1 MKKKSFLSLLIFCL
15 MLPFLFF
22 ISACGQKPPEGPKNS
37 ELLEFKTIAT
47 NIIQSYRED
56 SFGAN
61 PAMLSN
67 NRKNVVLTT
76 NSNVNYVNQIQQI
89 VKNYEYKESVED
101 LSQYREAMFSQL
113 FYLPIGCGEVLTE
126 EIGATSFYGSSI
138 KYFEEPIF
146 NEDDSWVYYD
156 SYFTINKDSTTIS
169 MSIYEEFF
177 ENDIFISDSYSYVTL
192 NYVDQTNF
200 NASLV
205 TYTADMKYL
214 SFTYLDSQKNFIDLQ
229 YDLVNK
235 VDGSGNVIESYNVL
249 ISDGVNSYALTDKD
263 ITIACKNIL
272 VNMDNPTEHNEEIV
286 VAKSNF
292 TNSINVEKINLKMQ
306 EFMKDMADFE
316 VPAPVFIV
324 ENGVLTSLDYRNTTE
339 KDVLTIPGNVTAL
352 LWERMSVS
360 PNVSKIIIPNSVE
373 KLLIEK
379 STYDAWVKVQD
390 TPVPQELP
398 LIKDRYYELPLEYIE
413 QTQFSLIDVRDP
425 KNNNYVEKFDIEKL
439 VIGDESPLFS
449 KEENGNIYLN
459 IRRVNDIAQD
469 NEVTK
474 YLIAIKD
481 YEPFFGEDY
490 AINIVNRSWEAVGK
504 GQTPA
509 SEMFTNTE
517 RNLAEDL
524 YSNALF
530 YANTINVIIED
541 PYTSMLDNICV
552 AGMMEYYNLEE
563 SYNIESYEPC
573 LFEIKN
579 LNIIDNLL
587 PEYREE
593 LDNTWFNI
601 NIKYFKEIE
610 NLTISSKYAK
620 MYSLSSSLKNDNL
633 SLRKHKIDN
642 IVVNEGLTGLQ
653 FETFE
658 LETNGID
665 FPTTMQKI
673 DFSRCK
679 LNYNADLSLSN
690 LTELSF
696 PDGSQ
701 WGFED
706 IALYINGDLTID
718 AINFDRYL
726 WLNDIVATGDIVVN
740 IGKNVLDLR
749 YNNIQANSVTLKLDF
764 TQPEF
769 EKFIEDYGNQDYHL
783 ANTLK
788 NILQED
794 NSIFVIQTKFGA
806 ELKNDVEGLIYDDK
820 TQTYNYNVRNSQASL
835 DLATFVK
842 TENVTIK
849 ANTTNDYASAFSTNV
864 NLNVGENIY
873 YILVKNSNG
882 EEVVSFKINIYRN
895 KMFKFIIDTQGG
907 TFDTEV
913 QAQIDIEENVKNY
926 FTFPEHQPIP
936 QKDGYY
942 FNTWYTNSELPEEF
956 TETYYYMSMLPI
968 FEYDYE
974 VYKQYIQPTEDIIIY
989 AHYLP
994 SGE

>member
-1 MKKKSFLSLLIFCL
+1 MKKKSFLSLIIFCL
-15 MLPFLFF
+15 MLPCLFF
-22 ISACGQKPPEGPKNS
+22 MSACGQKPPEGPKNA
-37 ELLEFKTIAT
+37 ELSEFKTIAT

-56 SFGAN
+56 GASTS
-61 PAMLSN
+61 PVMLSN
-67 NRKNVVLTT
+67 SKKNVVLTA
-76 NSNVNYVNQIQQI
+76 NNNVSYIDQIQQI
-89 VKNYEYKESVED
+89 VKNYEYKESVAD

-126 EIGATSFYGSSI
+126 EVGAKSFYGSSV

-146 NEDDSWVYYD
+146 YEDDFWVYYD
-156 SYFTINKDSTTIS
+156 SYFTINKVGSTIS
-169 MSIYEEFF
+169 MSIYEEFY
-177 ENDIFISDSYSYVTL
+177 ENDVFKSDTYNYVTL
-192 NYVDQTNF
+192 NYIDKTNF

-205 TYTADMKYL
+205 TYTTDMKYL

-229 YDLVNK
+229 YDLVNV

-263 ITIACKNIL
+263 VTIACKNIL
-272 VNMDNPTEHNEEIV
+272 VDMDNPTSHNSQIV
-286 VAKSNF
+286 SAKSNF

-306 EFMKDMADFE
+306 EFMQDMADFE
-316 VPAPVFIV
+316 VPAPVFVV

-413 QTQFSLIDVRDP
+413 QTQFSLIDVRDQ
-425 KNNNYVEKFDIEKL
+425 KNNNYVEKFGIEKL

-481 YEPFFGEDY
+481 YQSFFGEDY
-490 AINIVNRSWEAVGK
+490 VINVVNRSWESVGK

-517 RNLAEDL
+517 RTLAEDL

-530 YANTINVIIED
+530 YANTINVTIQD
-541 PYTSMLDNICV
+541 PYTSMLDDICV

-587 PEYREE
+587 PEYRQD
-593 LDNTWFNI
+593 LDNTLLNVS
-601 NIKYFKEIE
+601 IKYFKEIE
-610 NLTISSKYAK
+610 NLTIQSNYVK
-620 MYSLSSSLKNDNL
+620 MYSLSSSLKDNIE
-633 SLRKHKIDN
+633 LRNHEIDN
-642 IVVNEGLTGLQ
+642 IVLGEGLTGFQLEQ
-653 FETFE
+653 FE
-658 LETNGID
+658 LDTNGIA
-665 FPTTMQKI
+665 FPTTMKKI
-673 DFSRCK
+673 NFSSCK
-679 LNYNADLSLSN
+679 LNYSGDLNLSN
-690 LTELSF
+690 LKEIELPESN
-696 PDGSQ
+696 Q
-701 WGFED
+701 WGFDD
-706 IALYINGDLTID
+706 IALYLDGDLTID

-726 WLNDIVATGDIVVN
+726 WLNDIVATGDIVVL

-769 EKFIEDYGNQDYHL
+769 DRLIENAYEQYTL

-788 NILQED
+788 NIVED
-794 NSIFVIQTKFGA
+794 NNSIFVIKTKFGA
-806 ELKNDVEGLIYDDK
+806 ELKENVEGLTYDDK
-820 TQTYNYNVRNSQASL
+820 TQAYNYNVRNSQESI

-842 TENVTIK
+842 TQNVVIK
-849 ANTTNDYASAFSTNV
+849 SNTTNDFASAFSSNV

-873 YILVKNSNG
+873 YILVKNASG

-913 QAQIDIEENVKNY
+913 QTQIDIEENVKNY
-926 FTFPEHQPIP
+926 FTFPEYQPIP

-942 FNTWYTNSELPEEF
+942 FNTWYTSNVLPDNLS
-956 TETYYYMSMLPI
+956 ETYYYMSWLPI
-968 FEYDYE
+968 FENDYE
-974 VYKQYIQPTEDIIIY
+974 VNKLYIQPTEDIIIY